1 MSDKN
6 KNDDYIDNEDIDKS
20 QTNPFTWTKVEYIQA
35 IPTNTILDHLPPE
48 LRKEIE
54 KDMKKG
60 KAGVGNTHDLNAP
73 HEKIK
78 YDFNMVNSNTDL
90 KDFVKKL
97 KKSKVKNYG
106 ILLYGVSG
114 SGKSYLGEYLAQELH
129 MPFIKKR
136 ASDMYSKYIGD
147 SEKNIAEAFKE
158 AKKKQAVLLIDEAD
172 SFLQDRKYA
181 KQEYTV
187 SSVNEMLTQMEN
199 HPYPFI
205 MTTNLKSRLDPA
217 SMRRFIFKVKFE
229 YMTKDNIQAGVK
241 NYFGKKYKLKDDQLE
256 QLTHL
261 TAGDFKVAKRKLE
274 ILENNEYDND
284 MIFKYLLAE
293 QSEKNIVEASKSVKL

>member
-6 KNDDYIDNEDIDKS
+6 KNNDYIDNEDIDKS

-54 KDMKKG
+54 KDMRKG

-97 KKSKVKNYG
+97 KKSKVKQWSM
-106 ILLYGVSG
+106 LLYGVSG
-114 SGKSYLGEYLAQELH
+114 SGKSMYAQYLAQELH
-129 MPFIKKR
+129 MPIIKKS
-136 ASDMYSKYIGD
+136 ANMLIDKYIGET
-147 SEKNIAEAFKE
+147 EKNIANAFKE
-158 AKKKQAVLLIDEAD
+158 ARQKKAILVFDECD
-172 SFLQDRKYA
+172 SFLMDRKYA
-181 KQEYTV
+181 QRDYEV
-187 SSVNEMLTQMEN
+187 QSVNQFLTEMET

-205 MTTNLKSRLDPA
+205 MTTNLKDKIDSA

-229 YMTKDNIQAGVK
+229 YMTKDNIKAGIK
-241 NYFGKKYKLKDDQLE
+241 TYFKKSCKLTEE
-256 QLTHL
+256 QLNNL
-261 TAGDFKVAKRKLE
+261 KYISGGDFKIAKAKMD
-274 ILENNEYDND
+274 ILENGEYLDKSIYD
-284 MIFKYLLAE
+284 YLLAE
-293 QSEKNIVEASKSVKL
+293 QSEKNIIVGSSNIVV